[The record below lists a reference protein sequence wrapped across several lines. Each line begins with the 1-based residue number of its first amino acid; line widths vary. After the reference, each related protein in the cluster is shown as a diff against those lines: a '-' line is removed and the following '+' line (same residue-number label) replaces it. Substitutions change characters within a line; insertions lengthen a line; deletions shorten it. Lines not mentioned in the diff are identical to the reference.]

1 MKGKVSVGIIGA
13 GEGAS
18 FLMEILKDNPET
30 KIAGI
35 AHRSENRPA
44 IVEAKKLGIELYK
57 DFRDLAEAPDIE
69 ILIDVSGSPDVE
81 KYLENDKKSKAQL
94 LPPLGTWL
102 LWRLLEES
110 KTRERETAR
119 NLTEQQVLYSAGVM
133 LASAANTRQTLD
145 LIMESALNIL
155 DMSAGTLALYTEE
168 ESAMTIRASL
178 GFQEDALPIGF
189 EWRLRPGGLTGHILS
204 NNHPTVIEDIEAVT
218 EFETRPL
225 KDIGV
230 RSLIATPL
238 KVTGK
243 IVGILYVDDFRTR
256 KFTPR
261 EINILSLLAL
271 QAAAAI
277 DKALLLERAELMAV
291 TDGLTK
297 LYNHRFFT
305 RALDKEVRR
314 CQRYSST
321 MAVLMVDVDHFKN
334 FNDTFGHVQGNV
346 ILTTL
351 ADILK
356 RSARDTDIVA
366 RWGGEEFALILT
378 ETPREK
384 AEMVAKRIRKEVEET
399 FFPGADRQPLG
410 KISVSVG
417 VATYPEDSLDS
428 IDIIEKAD
436 KSLYRS
442 KEMGRNLVTMYD
454 KKWDVAR
461 K

>member
-1 MKGKVSVGIIGA
+1 MNKKVNVGIIGA

-18 FLMEILKDNPET
+18 FLMEILKDNHET
-30 KIAGI
+30 RIAGI
-35 AHRSENRPA
+35 AYRSENRPA
-44 IVEAKKLGIELYK
+44 IAEAKKRGILLYD
-57 DFRDLAEAPDIE
+57 DFRKLVESPDIE
-69 ILIDVSGSPDVE
+69 LIINVSGSQEVE
-81 KYLENDKKSKAQL
+81 RYLENDKQSRAQL
-94 LPPLGTWL
+94 LPPLGTWIM
-102 LWRLLEES
+102 WRLLEES
-110 KTRERETAR
+110 KTRERETSR
-119 NLTEQQVLYSAGVM
+119 NLMEQQVLYSAGVM
-133 LASAANTRQTLD
+133 LASAANTTQTLD
-145 LIMESALNIL
+145 LIMESALNII
-155 DMSAGTLALYTEE
+155 DMSAGTLALYNEE
-168 ESAMTIRASL
+168 EGTMQIKASL
-178 GFQEDALPIGF
+178 GFEGKALPMDH
-189 EWRLRPGGLTGHILS
+189 EWKLRPGGLTGRILS
-204 NNHPTVIEDIEAVT
+204 NNMPTVVEDIDNET
-218 EFETRPL
+218 EFDTQPL

-243 IVGILYVDDFRTR
+243 IVGILYVDDFKAR
-256 KFTPR
+256 KVTPR
-261 EINILSLLAL
+261 EVNILSLLAL

-277 DKALLLERAELMAV
+277 DKALLLEKAELMAV

-305 RALDKEVRR
+305 RALEKEIRR
-314 CQRYSST
+314 CQRYSAT

-399 FFPGADRQPLG
+399 YFPGADRQPLG

-417 VATYPEDSLDS
+417 VATYPDDSLDS

-454 KKWDVAR
+454 KKWDMAR

>member
-1 MKGKVSVGIIGA
+1 
-13 GEGAS
+13 
-18 FLMEILKDNPET
+18 
-30 KIAGI
+30 
-35 AHRSENRPA
+35 
-44 IVEAKKLGIELYK
+44 
-57 DFRDLAEAPDIE
+57 
-69 ILIDVSGSPDVE
+69 
-81 KYLENDKKSKAQL
+81 
-94 LPPLGTWL
+94 
-102 LWRLLEES
+102 
-110 KTRERETAR
+110 
-119 NLTEQQVLYSAGVM
+119 
-133 LASAANTRQTLD
+133 
-145 LIMESALNIL
+145 
-155 DMSAGTLALYTEE
+155 
-168 ESAMTIRASL
+168 
-178 GFQEDALPIGF
+178 
-189 EWRLRPGGLTGHILS
+189 
-204 NNHPTVIEDIEAVT
+204 
-218 EFETRPL
+218 
-225 KDIGV
+225 
-230 RSLIATPL
+230 
-238 KVTGK
+238 
-243 IVGILYVDDFRTR
+243 
-256 KFTPR
+256 
-261 EINILSLLAL
+261 
-271 QAAAAI
+271 
-277 DKALLLERAELMAV
+277 
-291 TDGLTK
+291 
-297 LYNHRFFT
+297 T
-305 RALDKEVRR
+305 RALDKEIRR
-314 CQRYSST
+314 CQRYSSA